1 MKKAEEL
8 IETKESFKIEM
19 IDTLKHGIK
28 KMYNDMRND
37 FYDERKSKQIAI
49 TLGSLAVGLFVKNY
63 I

>member
-8 IETKESFKIEM
+8 IDVKEMFKIE
-19 IDTLKHGIK
+19 ILNTAKCGIK
-28 KMYNDMRND
+28 RMYNDMRND

-49 TLGSLAVGLFVKNY
+49 TIGSLAVGLFVKNY